1 MRAVIKKYKFIKSK
15 HEISING
22 MIDLYHYLYCDGM
35 FFTND
40 YDPYEKVAF
49 EKAGYDYFKETSK
62 YFDLYENEDIQWD
75 DFIAKYNLPVLTE
88 QDIYQLIQEE
98 IPSHSDVK
106 VYYSNTCQEIAFNDD
121 GSVMEYINVE
131 E

>member
-1 MRAVIKKYKFIKSK
+1 MRSVIKRYKFIKAK
-15 HEISING
+15 QEISING
-22 MIDLYHYLYCDGM
+22 MIDLYHHLCSDGM
-35 FFTND
+35 FFTDD
-40 YDPYEKVAF
+40 YDPYEKAVF

-62 YFDLYENEDIQWD
+62 YFDVYEDDMEWD
-75 DFIAKYNLPVLTE
+75 DFIAQYNLPGLTE
-88 QDIYQLIQEE
+88 HEIYQLIHEE
-98 IPSHSDVK
+98 ISSNSDVK